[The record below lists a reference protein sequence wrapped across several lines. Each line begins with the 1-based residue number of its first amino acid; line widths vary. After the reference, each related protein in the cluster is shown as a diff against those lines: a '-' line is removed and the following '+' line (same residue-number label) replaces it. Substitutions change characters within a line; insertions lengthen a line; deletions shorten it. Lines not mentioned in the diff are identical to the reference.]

1 MSNGGD
7 MEPLHMVQDTAAAPR
22 GCAALGKPSGIL
34 KIVALVLG
42 IIGII
47 LALVFATFAAI
58 VPGFPWIVVIMIAPI
73 ASVFILLLLII
84 FRVRDVACGTARTQK
99 VLEILALLVGIIL
112 FVANGAIAATYFWF
126 TGLGSMVAALCMTS
140 ALIMTIDSGYT
151 YCDQ

>member
-1 MSNGGD
+1 MGREVRKSELKGAGQTIDSLRPYRKMADIINYTLGTRSGAMSNGGD

-84 FRVRDVACGTARTQK
+84 FRVRDVAC
-99 VLEILALLVGIIL
+99 
-112 FVANGAIAATYFWF
+112 
-126 TGLGSMVAALCMTS
+126 
-140 ALIMTIDSGYT
+140 
-151 YCDQ
+151 